1 MSTSTSPAP
10 VLRHLPWPLALLL
23 LGLASS
29 VEAAGLD
36 QAMEGLVSPLSQLIS
51 TAIFFS
57 LPVFGT
63 ELPLVVLWLVAG
75 GIFSTIY
82 FRLINLRGLGHAF
95 KLVRGDYANPRDK
108 GEVSHFQ
115 ALATA
120 VSGTVG
126 IGNIGGVAIAIS
138 LGGPGVLFWMI
149 LAGFLGMSTKF
160 VECALA
166 THYRRYNA
174 DGSVSGGPMFYLSRG
189 LAERGLPRLGRL
201 MGGFYA
207 IGIVIGCL
215 GIGNMFQ
222 SNQAFMQFVNVT
234 GGTEASWFADKG
246 WLFGLIMAAL
256 IGVVIIGGIKSI
268 ARVTEKVVPFMALLY
283 CSMALLIIGMN
294 AEALPFAI
302 STIFQGAFT
311 PEGVAG
317 GTLGAIIIGFQRAVF
332 SNEAGIG
339 SASIAHAAVRT
350 KHPVTEGYV
359 ALLEPFIDTIVICS
373 LTGLVIV
380 TTLYYDP
387 ALTHGMGGIE
397 MTSSAFARNVAWFPV
412 PLSVAALLFA
422 FSTAIS
428 WSYYGLKGWTY
439 LFGEGRFGRNLF
451 KLLFCAFIVIGSM
464 IQLKSM
470 LDLSDALVFVIC
482 VPNILG
488 IYLLAPVVKRELTSY
503 HRKLRNGE
511 ILNYR
516 EHESLSPSI
525 RKEIRRIHGDY

>member
-1 MSTSTSPAP
+1 MPTSLPPPRPLACSLALPLLGAASSAQAASIDQAAEALIAP
-10 VLRHLPWPLALLL
+10 V
-23 LGLASS
+23 ASLFS
-29 VEAAGLD
+29 SL
-36 QAMEGLVSPLSQLIS
+36 
-51 TAIFFS
+51 IFFS
-57 LPVFGT
+57 LPLFGA

-75 GIFSTIY
+75 AVFCTVY
-82 FRLINLRGLGHAF
+82 FNFINVRGLGHAF
-95 KLVRGDYANPRDK
+95 KLVRGDYAHPGDQ

-138 LGGPGVLFWMI
+138 LGGPGVLFWMV

-160 VECALA
+160 VECSLA
-166 THYRRYNA
+166 THYRRQNA
-174 DGSVSGGPMFYLSRG
+174 DGSVSGGPMFYLARG
-189 LAERGLPRLGRL
+189 LAERGLPRLGRAL
-201 MGGFYA
+201 GRFYA
-207 IGIVIGCL
+207 VGIVIGCL

-234 GGTEASWFADKG
+234 GGAEASWFADKG

-256 IGVVIIGGIKSI
+256 IGIVIIGGIKSI
-268 ARVTEKVVPFMALLY
+268 ARVTEKVVPVMALLY
-283 CSMALLIIGMN
+283 CSMALLVLAMN
-294 AEALPFAI
+294 AEAIPYAI
-302 STIFQGAFT
+302 GAIFQGAFT

-339 SASIAHAAVRT
+339 SSAIAHAAVRT
-350 KHPVTEGYV
+350 RQPMTEGYV
-359 ALLEPFIDTIVICS
+359 SLLEPLVDTIIICS

-387 ALTHGMGGIE
+387 ALTDGAGGIE
-397 MTSSAFARNVAWFPV
+397 MTSRAFERNVAWFPL

-428 WSYYGLKGWTY
+428 WSYYGLKGWSY
-439 LFGEGRFGRNLF
+439 LFGEGRLGRNLF
-451 KLLFCAFIVIGSM
+451 KLLFCGFVVIGSM
-464 IQLKSM
+464 IQLQSM
-470 LDLSDALVFVIC
+470 LELSDALVFVIC

-488 IYLLAPVVKRELTSY
+488 IYLLAPVIKQELKRY
-503 HRKLRNGE
+503 HRKLASGE
-511 ILNYR
+511 ITDYR
-516 EHESLSPSI
+516 PRTARPMPSTSATAAPSD
-525 RKEIRRIHGDY
+525 RAKP

>member
-1 MSTSTSPAP
+1 MAPAARGAGVDQAVETVIAP
-10 VLRHLPWPLALLL
+10 V
-23 LGLASS
+23 
-29 VEAAGLD
+29 
-36 QAMEGLVSPLSQLIS
+36 SQLFS
-51 TAIFFS
+51 SLIFFTVP
-57 LPVFGT
+57 LFGA
-63 ELPLVVLWLVAG
+63 ELPLVVLWLMAG
-75 GIFSTIY
+75 AVFCTFY
-82 FRLINLRGLGHAF
+82 FNFINVRGLVHAF
-95 KLVRGDYANPRDK
+95 RLVRGDYADPRDR

-126 IGNIGGVAIAIS
+126 IGNIGGVAIAVS
-138 LGGPGVLFWMI
+138 LGGPGVLFWMV

-166 THYRRYNA
+166 AHYRRQNP
-174 DGSVSGGPMFYLSRG
+174 DGSVSGGPMFYLARG
-189 LAERGLPRLGRL
+189 LAERGLPRLGRF

-207 IGIVIGCL
+207 VGIVIGCL

-222 SNQAFMQFVNVT
+222 SNQAFVQFVNVT
-234 GGTEASWFADKG
+234 GGAEASWFADKG
-246 WLFGLIMAAL
+246 WLFGLVMATL
-256 IGVVIIGGIKSI
+256 IGIVILGGIKSI

-283 CSMALLIIGMN
+283 CAMALLIIGMN

-302 STIFQGAFT
+302 GAIFQGAFT

-317 GTLGAIIIGFQRAVF
+317 GALGAIIIGFQRAVF

-339 SASIAHAAVRT
+339 SAAIAHAAVRT
-350 KHPVTEGYV
+350 RHPVTEGYV
-359 ALLEPFIDTIVICS
+359 SLLEPFIDTIVICS

-387 ALTHGMGGIE
+387 GFTEGVGGIE
-397 MTSSAFARNVAWFPV
+397 MTSAAFERNLAWLPL

-428 WSYYGLKGWTY
+428 WSYYGLKGWSY
-439 LFGEGRFGRNLF
+439 LFGEGRLGRGLF

-464 IQLKSM
+464 IQLTSM

-488 IYLLAPVVKRELTSY
+488 IYLLAPVVKRELARY
-503 HRKLRNGE
+503 HRKLKSGE
-511 ILNYR
+511 IPHHR
-516 EHESLSPSI
+516 DHGSPAI
-525 RKEIRRIHGDY
+525 RQALQALRRLKGGY

>member
-1 MSTSTSPAP
+1 MPIRTPLLSRSRLWALSIATLSTG
-10 VLRHLPWPLALLL
+10 V
-23 LGLASS
+23 ASS
-29 VEAAGLD
+29 AQAVGIDQTVESLVAPIA
-36 QAMEGLVSPLSQLIS
+36 GLVSS
-51 TAIFFS
+51 AIFFS
-57 LPVFGT
+57 IPLFGT

-75 GIFSTIY
+75 GVFSTLY
-82 FRLINLRGLGHAF
+82 FRFINIRGLHHAF
-95 KLVRGDYANPRDK
+95 KLAKGDYAAPGDR

-138 LGGPGVLFWMI
+138 LGGPGVLFWMV

-166 THYRRYNA
+166 THYRRHNA
-174 DGSVSGGPMFYLSRG
+174 DGSVSGGPMFYLAHG
-189 LAERGLPRLGRL
+189 LAERGLPRLGRF

-207 IGIVIGCL
+207 VGIVVGCL

-234 GGTEASWFADKG
+234 GGGEASWFADKG
-246 WLFGLIMAAL
+246 WLFGLFMAVL
-256 IGVVIIGGIKSI
+256 IGVVILGGIKSI
-268 ARVTEKVVPFMALLY
+268 ARVTEKVVPLMAALYCAMAL
-283 CSMALLIIGMN
+283 IIISMN
-294 AEALPFAI
+294 AEALPFAV
-302 STIFQGAFT
+302 SAIFQGAFT
-311 PEGVAG
+311 AEGVAG
-317 GTLGAIIIGFQRAVF
+317 GTLGAIVIGFQRAVF

-339 SASIAHAAVRT
+339 SAAIAHAAVRT

-387 ALTHGMGGIE
+387 ALAQGMGGIE
-397 MTSSAFARNVAWFPV
+397 MTSAAFERNIGWFPV
-412 PLSVAALLFA
+412 PLSLAALLFA

-439 LFGEGRFGRNLF
+439 LFGESRLGRSLF
-451 KLLFCAFIVIGSM
+451 KLLFCLFIVIGSM

-470 LDLSDALVFVIC
+470 LSLSDALVFVIC

-488 IYLLAPVVKRELTSY
+488 LYLLAPVVRRELQAY
-503 HRKLRNGE
+503 RRKLNNDKARNH
-511 ILNYR
+511 R
-516 EHESLSPSI
+516 Q
-525 RKEIRRIHGDY
+525 RKALAIIIPPTHLK